1 MTSAISLTVERVIP
15 GPIDAVFDA
24 WLDPGSLMRWMTPG
38 PGISVPQATTEPRVG
53 GRFRIVMKSGAR
65 EIPHEGEYRVI
76 DRPRRLVFTWKSE
89 PAGDTLVTIQ
99 FVAVSE
105 RRTKVILTHERFAT
119 ETSRDSHR
127 NGWTAVLEAMDRT
140 MEAIS

>member
-1 MTSAISLTVERVIP
+1 MIP

-24 WLDPGSLMRWMTPG
+24 WLDPDSLKRWMTPG
-38 PGISVPQATTEPRVG
+38 PGMSVPQAATEPRVG

-89 PAGDTLVTIQ
+89 PAGDTLVTIE
-99 FVAVSE
+99 FVPVSE
-105 RRTKVILTHERFAT
+105 RRTKVILTDERFAT
-119 ETSRDSHR
+119 ESSRDSHR
-127 NGWTAVLEAMDRT
+127 NGWAAVLEAMDRT
-140 MEAIS
+140 MEAVS